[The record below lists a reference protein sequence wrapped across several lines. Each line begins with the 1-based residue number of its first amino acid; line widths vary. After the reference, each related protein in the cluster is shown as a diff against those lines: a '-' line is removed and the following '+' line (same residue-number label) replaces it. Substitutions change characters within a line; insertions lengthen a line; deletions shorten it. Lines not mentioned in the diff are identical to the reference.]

1 MSRRDPEQ
9 NRQCQSVR
17 EKKHPLQAQ
26 TLVLRLISP
35 SSLHFFAAETAARR
49 GAQVTATGQVS
60 LWCLCQGAW
69 GRSHADVQ
77 ELGHDTEGRT
87 ASTKLG
93 SWGFGL
99 GALQQLAQHQERGR
113 DAPVL
118 RHAGCKSHP
127 QPNQYLSAHL
137 NSSANCRASRCF
149 IPATGASVTFGLGE
163 AALGSHR
170 YGYLHIIYK
179 IAH

>member
-26 TLVLRLISP
+26 ALVLRLISP
-35 SSLHFFAAETAARR
+35 SSLHFFTAETTARR
-49 GAQVTATGQVS
+49 GARVTATGQVS

-99 GALQQLAQHQERGR
+99 GALQQLAQHEERGR
-113 DAPVL
+113 EAPVL

-149 IPATGASVTFGLGE
+149 IPATGASVTFGLG
-163 AALGSHR
+163 
-170 YGYLHIIYK
+170 
-179 IAH
+179 